1 MNLYEI
7 DSAIAA
13 LVDPETGEIQNYEA
27 FEELQMARDQKI
39 ENMALVLKNA
49 AAASAAIKAEIDALK
64 ARKDAA
70 DKTVERMK
78 EYLTQATGGQKFETA
93 KVRLSFRSSTR
104 VEIDDEIGLL
114 DWLERNNKESCI
126 KYKMPEISRSE
137 VGKLIKEGLEVPG
150 AILAEY
156 SNIQVK

>member
-13 LVDPETGEIQNYEA
+13 LVDPETGEIQNYGA

-64 ARKDAA
+64 ARKEAA

-93 KVRLSFRSSTR
+93 RVRLSFRSSTR
-104 VEIDDEIGLL
+104 VEIDDEISLL

-137 VGKLIKEGLEVPG
+137 VGKLLKDGQEVPG

>member
-64 ARKDAA
+64 ARKEAA

-104 VEIDDEIGLL
+104 VEIDDEISLL
-114 DWLERNNKESCI
+114 DWLERNGKESCI

>member
-13 LVDPETGEIQNYEA
+13 LIDPDTGEIQNYEA

-64 ARKDAA
+64 SRKEAA

-78 EYLTQATGGQKFETA
+78 EYITQATGGQKFETA
-93 KVRLSFRSSTR
+93 KVRLTFRSSTR
-104 VEIDDEIGLL
+104 VEISDEVTLL
-114 DWLERNNKESCI
+114 DWLERHDKESCI
-126 KYKMPEISRSE
+126 KYKTPEISRSE
-137 VGKLIKEGLEVPG
+137 VGKLLKDGEEVPG

-156 SNIQVK
+156 SNLQVK

>member
-64 ARKDAA
+64 ARKEAA

-78 EYLTQATGGQKFETA
+78 EYLAQATGGQKFETA

-114 DWLERNNKESCI
+114 DWLERNGKESCI

>member
-13 LVDPETGEIQNYEA
+13 LIDPDTGEIQNYEA

-49 AAASAAIKAEIDALK
+49 AAASAAIKAEMDALK
-64 ARKDAA
+64 SRKEAA

-78 EYLTQATGGQKFETA
+78 EYITQATGGQKFETA
-93 KVRLSFRSSTR
+93 KVRLTFRSSTR
-104 VEIDDEIGLL
+104 VEISDEVTLL
-114 DWLERNNKESCI
+114 DWLERHNKENCI

-137 VGKLIKEGLEVPG
+137 VGKLLKDGEEVPG

-156 SNIQVK
+156 SNLQVK

>member
-1 MNLYEI
+1 MNLYTI
-7 DSAIAA
+7 DSAITA

-49 AAASAAIKAEIDALK
+49 AAASAAIKAEMDALK
-64 ARKDAA
+64 SRKEVA

-78 EYLTQATGGQKFETA
+78 EYITQATGGQKFETA
-93 KVRLSFRSSTR
+93 KVRLTFRSSTR
-104 VEIDDEIGLL
+104 VEISDEGTLL
-114 DWLERNNKESCI
+114 DWLERHNKENCI
-126 KYKMPEISRSE
+126 KYKTPEISRSE
-137 VGKLIKEGLEVPG
+137 VGKLLKDGEEVPG

-156 SNIQVK
+156 SNLQVK